1 MWVRQAIL
9 IANKDFKLLLRDRF
23 GFLFVMAF
31 PVMFAAAFFF
41 MFRGTDMGEE
51 GLTAFL
57 ATREEGPATVSR
69 QIIDG
74 MVDGPG
80 EEIVFQ
86 EVSVEE
92 GLAQAEAGE
101 IPGLL
106 VFPEDFTQ
114 AVLGEGHSRITVAA
128 GSSPPASAALHAIAQ
143 DVVTRVSHDRAAVGA
158 VIELSAG
165 SPGEIGTRVGQV
177 LGASPDPQ
185 ARAAGYTVTRV
196 GDIEAP
202 NAADFTIPGYL
213 VMFVFFAAAF
223 TAETVARERENRT
236 LERLVTVG
244 AGRAA
249 TLGGKFL
256 KAVYQGVLQVTMLW
270 LVGIFGFAVTLGDA
284 PAATI
289 IVSALM
295 VLVSASFGVML
306 ASLVRTVRAAAP
318 LAVLVSLVAAPL
330 GGCWWPLFI
339 VPEWMQALARFTPH
353 GWANTAFN
361 RLMLFG
367 GDFGSVAYEMVALA
381 GFGIAFAVVAVW
393 RFRVVE

>member
-1 MWVRQAIL
+1 MWAWQAFL
-9 IANKDFKLLLRDRF
+9 IANKDFRLLLRDRF
-23 GFLFVMAF
+23 GFFTAMAF
-31 PVMFAAAFFF
+31 PLMFATAFFF
-41 MFRGTDMGEE
+41 LMRGQGSEE
-51 GLTAFL
+51 ETVNAFL
-57 ATREEGPATVSR
+57 STLETGTGAVSR

-74 MVDGPG
+74 MVQAPG
-80 EEIVFQ
+80 RGIVFEEI
-86 EVSVEE
+86 SVQE
-92 GLAQAEAGE
+92 GLAQAEAEE

-106 VFPEDFTQ
+106 VFPEDFTA
-114 AVLGEGHSRITVAA
+114 AVYGEGHSEITVLA
-128 GSSPPASAALHAIAQ
+128 GSSQWANAALRATAQ
-143 DVVTRVSHDRAAVGA
+143 DVARRVSHDRAAAAA

-165 SPGEIGTRVGQV
+165 SPFEIGARVAQVLATGPEEQGGTADFQITTWGEIEDWN
-177 LGASPDPQ
+177 P
-185 ARAAGYTVTRV
+185 
-196 GDIEAP
+196 
-202 NAADFTIPGYL
+202 ADYLIPGYL

-256 KAVYQGVLQVTMLW
+256 KAVYQGALQITLLW
-270 LVGIFGFAVTLGDA
+270 LVGIFAFAVSLGDA

-295 VLVSASFGVML
+295 VLVSAAFGVML
-306 ASLVRTVRAAAP
+306 ASFARTVRAAAP

-339 VPEWMQALARFTPH
+339 VPEWMQTLAKFTPH

-367 GDFGSVAYEMVALA
+367 GDFGSVAYEMVALLC
-381 GFGIAFAVVAVW
+381 FGIAFASVAVW